1 MFPGTQCV
9 WVCGFLHSSFFF
21 PSERKF
27 KNQWRHWNTWYH
39 SEATD
44 ECPTRSPLR
53 ASPLLPPSFPSGVIR
68 FNYWVSTP
76 QKDGSRPK
84 KVEWSAQGPM
94 STNVF
99 VSRVETQ
106 FLSVSPA
113 EFLLMVRLSH
123 CWISQSCSECPSSQW
138 ALGGSHRGQAQ
149 WSKHPTLCI
158 VTISLTRVLRM
169 ARTCEDAT
177 FLHSKLPLATDV
189 YWGHFSPVFSNFE
202 S

>member
-1 MFPGTQCV
+1 MCEYVVF
-9 WVCGFLHSSFFF
+9 FILLFFF
-21 PSERKF
+21 LQKGNLKISEDIETLDTILK
-27 KNQWRHWNTWYH
+27 QQTSVPPAPHCVPPHCCLLLSLQVWY
-39 SEATD
+39 
-44 ECPTRSPLR
+44 
-53 ASPLLPPSFPSGVIR
+53 ASAIGFT
-68 FNYWVSTP
+68 TP

-113 EFLLMVRLSH
+113 EFLLMVRLNH

-138 ALGGSHRGQAQ
+138 ALGDSHRGQAQ

-169 ARTCEDAT
+169 ARACEDAT